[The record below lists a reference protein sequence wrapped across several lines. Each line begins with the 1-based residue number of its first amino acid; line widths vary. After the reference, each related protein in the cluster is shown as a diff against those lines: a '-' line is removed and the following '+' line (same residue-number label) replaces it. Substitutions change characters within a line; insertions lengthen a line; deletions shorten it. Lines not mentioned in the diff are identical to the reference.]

1 MAATSLNSFKN
12 QKTINIVAE
21 NVRYFRTKLN
31 LTQLELA
38 VACDIDIRQ
47 IQRIEYSETDT
58 KVTRLEKLAEGLNV
72 TIVELVTK
80 R

>member
-1 MAATSLNSFKN
+1 MATTSLNSFKN

-21 NVRYFRTKLN
+21 NVRYFRDKLN
-31 LTQLELA
+31 LTQLQLS

-72 TIVELVTK
+72 TIAQLVTK